1 MPYIPQAQRHELDPV
16 IAELAEKI
24 KGFHDGQSNASIAGV
39 LNYAI
44 TRLIL
49 DAGRPAR
56 YHDIAILTGVLEN
69 VKQEFYRKFA
79 SDYED
84 AKIKEN
90 GAVYQTR
97 P

>member
-1 MPYIPQAQRHELDPV
+1 MPYIAQSQRKELDPL
-16 IAELAEKI
+16 IEELAERI
-24 KGFHDGQSNASIAGV
+24 KTFHDGHSNASIAGI

-79 SDYED
+79 SEYED
-84 AKIKEN
+84 AKIQEN
-90 GAVYQTR
+90 GPVY
-97 P
+97 